1 MTHSYSQL
9 KHSIVDMLR
18 KLNAQA
24 YSFTESA
31 QNLAAISEEAVA
43 SMEEVKASVDEV
55 ARLSEENSES
65 LARTNSA
72 VDEVSHAATST
83 ANSAEEGA
91 GIAARTADLT
101 QSAFMEVDEAS

>member
-1 MTHSYSQL
+1 
-9 KHSIVDMLR
+9 MLR

-43 SMEEVKASVDEV
+43 SMEEIKASVDEV

-72 VDEVSHAATST
+72 VDEVPGCAELQAAGPAGSGHA
-83 ANSAEEGA
+83 
-91 GIAARTADLT
+91 RHDRADQILFPLM
-101 QSAFMEVDEAS
+101 SRLIRLLLAYDL